1 VNDRV
6 PRGVIFDVD
15 GVLFDS
21 AECHRRAWYRL
32 AEELNLSMCDAFFY
46 DTFGQTNTTI
56 LKRLLGHELDAREN
70 RRLSERKEV
79 LFREE
84 ARGGLRF
91 FPGVTDR
98 LRELKAAGF
107 RLALGTSAPRSN
119 VDFFRQ
125 ELGLGMH
132 VETFVCMDDICHGKP
147 DPEVFLLAAQRLGL
161 GPDRCAVVE
170 DAVAGVQAAKAGGFK
185 CIAVTTTNRAETLR
199 EKSAPDLILAA
210 TAEVT
215 PDVVARLLDDAQ
227 KRFKIP

>member
-1 VNDRV
+1 MSNTA

-21 AECHRRAWYRL
+21 AECHRRSWYAV

-56 LKRLLGHELDAREN
+56 LKRLLARDLDPKEN
-70 RRLSERKEV
+70 RRLSERKED
-79 LFREE
+79 LFRAE
-84 ARGGLRF
+84 ARGGLQL

-98 LRELKAAGF
+98 LRELRSAGF
-107 RLALGTSAPRSN
+107 QLALGTSAPRSN
-119 VDFFRQ
+119 VDFFQQ
-125 ELGLGMH
+125 ELGLARY

-147 DPEVFLLAAQRLGL
+147 DPEVFLLAAKRLGL
-161 GPDRCAVVE
+161 TPDRCVVVE

-185 CIAVTTTNRAETLR
+185 CIAVTTTTRAEVLCERST
-199 EKSAPDLILAA
+199 PDLVLTA

-215 PDVVARLLDDAQ
+215 PEIVTRLLDGAQ
-227 KRFKIP
+227 K